1 MDFLKKYISGDFR
14 NIKVKHV
21 IMSLQL
27 VVLTIVIYVA
37 NIYVNHML
45 SSFDCHHTVS
55 GIFYGYPST
64 FLIIFGRNFM

>member
-27 VVLTIVIYVA
+27 VVLTIG
-37 NIYVNHML
+37 HDD
-45 SSFDCHHTVS
+45 S
-55 GIFYGYPST
+55 
-64 FLIIFGRNFM
+64 R